1 MTQVPYANVV
11 GNLMYA
17 IVCTMPDLSQA
28 VSMINIYMH
37 DPSKGPLEDYG
48 TIDVSLVFEK
58 DSTSKQ

>member
-37 DPSKGPLEDYG
+37 DPSKGHWE
-48 TIDVSLVFEK
+48 VVMWVF
-58 DSTSKQ
+58 TVHLGYHRR